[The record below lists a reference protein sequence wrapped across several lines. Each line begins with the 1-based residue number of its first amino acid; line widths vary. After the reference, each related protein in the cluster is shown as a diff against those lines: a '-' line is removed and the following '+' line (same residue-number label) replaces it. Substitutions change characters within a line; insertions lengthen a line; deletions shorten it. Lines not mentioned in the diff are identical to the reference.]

1 MEGSFG
7 NGTRSPSIIIRS
19 SSQQHLFWQP
29 AGQRRHVQ
37 WQQQSWQPAYR
48 GPQLFS
54 MQSHSQHSLKLTFV
68 LAVTVFG
75 PRQHMQQWHHSGSS
89 RCGPQ
94 QMHSFIRLHRQRQT
108 MSQHLSASGPHS
120 HAHHCSSS
128 TQHFGPQQMQHGGAH
143 ALMSGFSCLLP
154 FSSYCGRGRAR
165 AVGARAVNANC
176 APHYERTSVHGRLSG
191 GSAASSAV
199 GARSRPR
206 RCFSRSLSSS
216 VQQPME

>member
-1 MEGSFG
+1 MVGSFG

-154 FSSYCGRGRAR
+154 FSSYCGRGRA
-165 AVGARAVNANC
+165 VGARALEC
-176 APHYERTSVHGRLSG
+176 KLR
-191 GSAASSAV
+191 SA
-199 GARSRPR
+199 
-206 RCFSRSLSSS
+206 L
-216 VQQPME
+216 